1 MFGLGWGEIL
11 IILAVGVFVLGP
23 ERIPVAVRWVTQ
35 TMTKL
40 RGMAANA
47 QSDLRREIGPE
58 LDEIRRQ
65 VADLQSSKEFQE
77 LKNFRDLNPLK
88 DLNPR
93 RFIQKNVLGDQFA
106 GGVTGF
112 LGLGGEGDAAEQANA
127 AAAADA
133 TMATAGVAT
142 GVAAGAVAPV
152 MDMAY
157 PTRRVTS
164 SLRPGELAPFDSD
177 GT

>member
-23 ERIPVAVRWVTQ
+23 ERIPVAVRWVTE

-40 RGMAANA
+40 RGMATNA

-58 LDEIRRQ
+58 LDELRRQ
-65 VADLQSSKEFQE
+65 VADLQSSKEFQD
-77 LKNFRDLNPLK
+77 LKSLRNV
-88 DLNPR
+88 NPR
-93 RFIQKNVLGDQFA
+93 NFIQKNVLGDQFA

-112 LGLGGEGDAAEQANA
+112 LGLTGEGDAAAQANA
-127 AAAADA
+127 AAVVSEEAGSTSAA
-133 TMATAGVAT
+133 
-142 GVAAGAVAPV
+142 AAGAAPPV
-152 MDMAY
+152 LDMAY
-157 PTRRVTS
+157 PVRRVTS
-164 SLRPGELAPFDSD
+164 SLSSGELAPFDPD